1 LTDNKYQ
8 AGATEPSSLTPEEIV
23 DQYGKI
29 RSAALQSWITM
40 LVVCG
45 LGVAFVGAPI
55 VFIVLAALHTA
66 GLPFVLLYVRRSR
79 EKQLDRVK
87 NPFQN
92 PPRTSGGG
100 GSARM
105 RRPRSAQ

>member
-1 LTDNKYQ
+1 M
-8 AGATEPSSLTPEEIV
+8 

-55 VFIVLAALHTA
+55 VFIALAALHTA

-87 NPFQN
+87 
-92 PPRTSGGG
+92 SL
-100 GSARM
+100 
-105 RRPRSAQ
+105 